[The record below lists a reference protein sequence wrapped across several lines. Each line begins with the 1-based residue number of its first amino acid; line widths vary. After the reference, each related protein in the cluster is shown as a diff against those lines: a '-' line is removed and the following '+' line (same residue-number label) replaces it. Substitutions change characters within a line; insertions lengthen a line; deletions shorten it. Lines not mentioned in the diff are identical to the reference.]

1 MNTLKT
7 AFLLTALTLLLVLLG
22 SHWGENGMIFAFIIA
37 AAMNFFSYF
46 YSDKLALRM
55 YRAQPVTREQL
66 PRAYAVVERM
76 TQRLGLP
83 MPKIYVIPTDAPN
96 AFATGRNPKHASV
109 AVTHGIL
116 QLLNDDE
123 LEGVL
128 AHELG
133 HVKNRDILTSSIA
146 ATLAGAIVLL
156 ARMTWW
162 AEMFGGFGGGGRDRR
177 GGGVS
182 ALFML
187 ILAPIAAMLIQL
199 AVSRSREYE
208 ADATGAHITGN
219 PYALAS
225 ALEKLDAYSKR
236 MPMLGSPSTAHLF
249 IVQPLLSR
257 GDFANL
263 FSTHPPIAK
272 RIERLIG
279 RPSVYGAPAALN
291 TAKAVRP
298 NRLPPLT
305 RIRSSRCLLHARSL
319 RRPSQP
325 IRALAG
331 VDEFLHFPFRQIDR
345 RHLPAAFAR
354 HIRDLAIRPDENL
367 LRVRCDA
374 DRARQLQRPHIDHR
388 HFVLRWNREQQPL
401 SIRGRRASIAEY
413 PADPP
418 TSSPV
423 SLRCRSP
430 PAVVWSDPM

>member
-7 AFLLTALTLLLVLLG
+7 AFLLTALTLLLVFLG
-22 SHWGENGMIFAFIIA
+22 ERIGGENGMILAFIIA

-46 YSDKLALRM
+46 YSDKLALAM
-55 YRAQPVTREQL
+55 YHAQPVTREQL
-66 PRAYAVVERM
+66 PRAYEVVERM
-76 TQRLGLP
+76 TGRLGLP
-83 MPKIYVIPTDAPN
+83 MPKIYVIPTEAPN

-146 ATLAGAIVLL
+146 ATIAGAITLI
-156 ARMTWW
+156 ARMGYW
-162 AEMFGGFGGGGRDRR
+162 AEMFGGFGGGGGRRR
-177 GGGVS
+177 GGGIS

-199 AVSRSREYE
+199 WISRTREYE

-236 MPMLGSPSTAHLF
+236 MPMPGPATAAHLF

-257 GDFANL
+257 NDFANL
-263 FSTHPPIAK
+263 FSTHPPISK

-279 RPSVYGAPAALN
+279 RPSVYGAP
-291 TAKAVRP
+291 
-298 NRLPPLT
+298 
-305 RIRSSRCLLHARSL
+305 
-319 RRPSQP
+319 
-325 IRALAG
+325 
-331 VDEFLHFPFRQIDR
+331 
-345 RHLPAAFAR
+345 
-354 HIRDLAIRPDENL
+354 
-367 LRVRCDA
+367 
-374 DRARQLQRPHIDHR
+374 QR
-388 HFVLRWNREQQPL
+388 
-401 SIRGRRASIAEY
+401 
-413 PADPP
+413 
-418 TSSPV
+418 
-423 SLRCRSP
+423 
-430 PAVVWSDPM
+430 